1 MDSFQREE
9 RNGRNKTSRSINLP
23 QGESH
28 RDNSMLVKR
37 ATSEDVYGA
46 KRPPDLRDMVRARL
60 PESQAPGVHPRPYAT
75 TTSMR
80 SRRRGEMDSLQFPM
94 CATYGADDACRP
106 TVERRTSRP
115 YKEPNETPTSRYDV
129 HLERVMNLR
138 HLAHLENR
146 RRRTNLRPISG

>member
-1 MDSFQREE
+1 MDSFQRKE
-9 RNGRNKTSRSINLP
+9 RNGRKYTSRSTNLP

-46 KRPPDLRDMVRARL
+46 KRPPDLRDMVRAKL
-60 PESQAPGVHPRPYAT
+60 PESQAPGVHLRPYAR

-80 SRRRGEMDSLQFPM
+80 SRRRGEMDSFQFPM
-94 CATYGADDACRP
+94 CATYGVDDACRP

-115 YKEPNETPTSRYDV
+115 YKEPNETPKLR
-129 HLERVMNLR
+129 RV
-138 HLAHLENR
+138 AH
-146 RRRTNLRPISG
+146 RRTPGLPCGGARCVPRSPPPG

>member
-9 RNGRNKTSRSINLP
+9 RNGRKYTSRSTNLP

-60 PESQAPGVHPRPYAT
+60 PESQAPGVHRRPYAT

-80 SRRRGEMDSLQFPM
+80 SRRRGNRVTLYFP
-94 CATYGADDACRP
+94 
-106 TVERRTSRP
+106 RRTSVL
-115 YKEPNETPTSRYDV
+115 TTG
-129 HLERVMNLR
+129 
-138 HLAHLENR
+138 A
-146 RRRTNLRPISG
+146 

>member
-46 KRPPDLRDMVRARL
+46 KRPPDLRNMVRARL
-60 PESQAPGVHPRPYAT
+60 PESQTPGVHRRPYAR

-80 SRRRGEMDSLQFPM
+80 SRRRGEMDCLHFPM
-94 CATYGADDACRP
+94 CATYGCDDACRP

-129 HLERVMNLR
+129 QLDGTTGSPTGRE
-138 HLAHLENR
+138 
-146 RRRTNLRPISG
+146 P